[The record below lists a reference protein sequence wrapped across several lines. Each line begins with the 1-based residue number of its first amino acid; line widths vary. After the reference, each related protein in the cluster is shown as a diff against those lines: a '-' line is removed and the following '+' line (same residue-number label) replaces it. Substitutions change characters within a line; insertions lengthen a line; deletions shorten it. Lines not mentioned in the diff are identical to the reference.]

1 MSNPHGVFVEFYT
14 EAVEHKFESEK
25 EGRPVFKELP
35 FVRIQTPGD
44 RNNVLEVKATE
55 YYQKRFP
62 REWAAYKANSGE
74 SSVVGTVLS
83 QWPQITKS
91 QAKEAEFFGIK
102 TVEQIAALSDSNL
115 QRLGM
120 GWMEIRRN
128 AQAYL
133 DAASGGA
140 ATSKLAAENE
150 RLRADFEALKAQVTG
165 QAEESPKPRGR
176 PRKEAVND
184 DPAPTGSDGS

>member
-1 MSNPHGVFVEFYT
+1 MSNPHGVFAEFYT
-14 EAVEHKFESEK
+14 EAVEFKFESEQQ
-25 EGRPVFKELP
+25 GRPVFKELP
-35 FVRIQTPGD
+35 FIRIQTPGD

-62 REWAAYKANSGE
+62 REWSAYKSNSTDAA
-74 SSVVGTVLS
+74 VIGTVLS

-91 QAKEAEFFGIK
+91 QVKEAEFFGIK
-102 TVEQIAALSDSNL
+102 TVEQVASLSDSNL

-120 GWMEIRRN
+120 GWMEIRRK

-133 DAASGGA
+133 DAASGSA
-140 ATSKLAAENE
+140 ETTKLAADNE

-165 QAEESPKPRGR
+165 QAEEPKPRGR
-176 PRKEAVND
+176 PRKETAND
-184 DPAPTGSDGS
+184 DPAPTGADGS